1 MGKEMNF
8 FKNLNKSATTAR
20 LVENGLVNGEA
31 VTRKEILDCEFL
43 VADVM
48 RENWKTISKE
58 TAAGIVL
65 VVLAKNA
72 LLKEFINAAGWELVS
87 SLVKTNPEF
96 AKDMAA
102 GTLAEINS
110 YHAIGFAS

>member
-1 MGKEMNF
+1 MNF
-8 FKNLNKSATTAR
+8 FKNLNKSITTAR
-20 LVENGLVNGEA
+20 LVESGLVNGET

-48 RENWKTISKE
+48 REKWKTISKE

-87 SLVKTNPEF
+87 NLVKTNPEF

-102 GTLAEINS
+102 GTLAEIS
-110 YHAIGFAS
+110 LYQAAA

>member
-1 MGKEMNF
+1 MNF
-8 FKNLNKSATTAR
+8 FKNLNKSITTAR
-20 LVENGLVNGEA
+20 LVESGLVNGET

-48 RENWKTISKE
+48 RENWKIISKE

-72 LLKEFINAAGWELVS
+72 LLKEFINTAGWELVS
-87 SLVKTNPEF
+87 NLVKANPEF

-102 GTLAEINS
+102 GTLAEISS
-110 YHAIGFAS
+110 YQVTGFA